1 MDTSMTNPSKL
12 ELPNQ
17 SSNVKPD
24 RRAFNLQ
31 VILPLILGIL
41 VLVSGIILLWQAGV
55 GTASAWA
62 DTSLVFLVLPWL
74 FVGLVP
80 LAVLAA
86 LWYGIFKLTAWLPER
101 LRKVTEYI
109 ELSGR
114 YLRRGTDLA
123 VRPLFAVK
131 GAWAVVTAFF
141 KGLGSII
148 GMDDGDSN
156 G

>member
-1 MDTSMTNPSKL
+1 MTHPSKL

-17 SSNVKPD
+17 SNNVKPD

-41 VLVSGIILLWQAGV
+41 VLAGGTILLSQAGV

-62 DTSLVFLVLPWL
+62 DTSLVFLMLPWL
-74 FVGLVP
+74 CVGLVP

-86 LWYGIFKLTAWLPER
+86 LWYGIFKLTAWLPEQ

-114 YLRRGTDLA
+114 YLRKGTDLA

-131 GAWAVVTAFF
+131 GAWAVVTTFL

-148 GMDDGDSN
+148 GMDDGESN